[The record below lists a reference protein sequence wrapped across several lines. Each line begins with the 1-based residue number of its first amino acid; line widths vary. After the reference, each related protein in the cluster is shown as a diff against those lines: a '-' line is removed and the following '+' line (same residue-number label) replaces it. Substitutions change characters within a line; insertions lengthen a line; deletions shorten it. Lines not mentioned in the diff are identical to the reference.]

1 MSARAKGLPRG
12 AGKALLG
19 FVAMPTILRPL
30 VVSALFASVGVRA
43 ADATS
48 PVDAAQR
55 NQAFAPQGS
64 VTPSVQAPARAAGL
78 QDKVIDKRELD
89 KKTADGVAGRR
100 APVEVGETREK
111 KLVTPEVRPAQ
122 PEPRRM
128 SPLDHRPANLST
140 GGDTVRPP
148 AVAKYQDSLAAAS
161 TTNMARFPADGAATT
176 GKINR
181 FVFRKNGADGAP
193 VTAGAAV
200 TPAGAKPND

>member
-1 MSARAKGLPRG
+1 MG
-12 AGKALLG
+12 AALLAV
-19 FVAMPTILRPL
+19 FPMKTAPCPL
-30 VVSALFASVGVRA
+30 VVAAFLALAAVRA

-55 NQAFAPQGS
+55 NQPFAPQGS
-64 VTPSVQAPARAAGL
+64 VTPPVQAPARAAGL
-78 QDKVIDKRELD
+78 QDKVIERQELE

-128 SPLDHRPANLST
+128 SPLDHRPASLST

-181 FVFRKNGADGAP
+181 FVFRKNGAEGAP

-200 TPAGAKPND
+200 TPAGTKPND